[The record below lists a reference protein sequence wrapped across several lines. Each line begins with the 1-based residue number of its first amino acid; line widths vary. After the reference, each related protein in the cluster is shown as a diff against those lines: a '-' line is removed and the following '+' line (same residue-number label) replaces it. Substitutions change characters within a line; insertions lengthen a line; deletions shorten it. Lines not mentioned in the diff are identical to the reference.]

1 MEGNPVT
8 EKRYQYSYSGE
19 SGTELATL
27 QFLEGKF
34 SQQDIK
40 RKRNDDAYLNMEV
53 SWITY

>member
-1 MEGNPVT
+1 MSVAENVVHIEPSV
-8 EKRYQYSYSGE
+8 
-19 SGTELATL
+19 ELATL